1 MDSESK
7 ENRNDNYE
15 VDQLVYVRRTPL
27 KYIRQNYFML
37 TVVGACRDMT
47 NWEHVNILDIY
58 LVIIL
63 FRFDHSH
70 DGNI

>member
-1 MDSESK
+1 MDSGSK
-7 ENRNDNYE
+7 ENRNDYLE

-47 NWEHVNILDIY
+47 NWDNINLLYIY